1 MSIFKEN
8 YDNKANE
15 FKQSFA
21 HPEEA
26 FGKQSV
32 KMQEMNNTSLKE
44 HKQESVLTATGLES
58 VMAEQ
63 LKTDEIAQN
72 KTAMENRDSYA
83 MEREVRKRA
92 EKKTSSAAK
101 LKNKLQELGESG
113 KSFDEVIKSN
123 YLIFKINSFN
133 AESNPS
139 MSEEDIEKI
148 EALKEQAPIVY
159 KRLLELENV
168 LSHMDSR
175 QEPDLYRFTM
185 SEKQQAQEEWDYVQN
200 MADTVHQ
207 ETDTD

>member
-1 MSIFKEN
+1 
-8 YDNKANE
+8 
-15 FKQSFA
+15 
-21 HPEEA
+21 
-26 FGKQSV
+26 
-32 KMQEMNNTSLKE
+32 MQEMNNTSLKE